1 MSNTASTRP
10 GFLVRLREGGPRA
23 ILMQLA
29 LVAAVVGA
37 LVYLVVNARAALQAQ
52 GMTSGFG
59 FLTQAT
65 SFSMGEGY
73 FNFTPSDSYLRAFA
87 AAIGNTIVI
96 SAVSIL
102 TASALGALIG
112 VAALARNPILR
123 GVAQSYVYLF
133 RNTPQLLQIIFW
145 YSFFAL
151 LPPVR
156 DAWSL
161 GFGIFASNRGLTLP
175 APENGS
181 VLTLMLIVLVA
192 AFGVSTLVM
201 RKLRERV
208 DLAMSPRSLG
218 LLRAAMVLGPVL
230 IVWLAAGAPRGWS
243 VPELGRFNYT
253 GGATLAPEF
262 MALYFGLSFYIAAF
276 IAEIVRGGVQSVDA
290 GQIEAARTVGL
301 SEGQIMVRV
310 VAPQA
315 LRIIIP
321 PLAAQYISLLKNS
334 SLGVAVGYPE
344 LFSVANTSLTYSGRT
359 IEVLV
364 LMAGTYLLISL
375 CVGLGAAFINRLTQY
390 PSR

>member
-1 MSNTASTRP
+1 M
-10 GFLVRLREGGPRA
+10 RLREGGPRA
-23 ILMQLA
+23 IVLQLM
-29 LVAAVVGA
+29 LVAAIVGA
-37 LVYLVVNARAALQAQ
+37 LVYLTVNARAALEAQ

-59 FLTQAT
+59 FLWQAT
-65 SFSMGEGY
+65 SFSMGDGY
-73 FNFTPSDSYLRAFA
+73 FNFTPTDTYLRAFA

-96 SAVSIL
+96 SAISIL
-102 TASALGALIG
+102 TASVLGALIG
-112 VAALARNPILR
+112 VAALAPNPILR

-156 DAWSL
+156 EAWSL
-161 GFGIFASNRGLTLP
+161 GFGIFASNRGMTVP
-175 APENGS
+175 APEDGS
-181 VLTLMLIVLVA
+181 VLAMMLVVLVLA
-192 AFGVSTLVM
+192 VGLSSYVM
-201 RKLRERV
+201 RKAKARI
-208 DLAMSPRSLG
+208 DPASFPRHPG
-218 LLRAAMVLGPVL
+218 LLRAVMILGPVL
-230 IVWLAAGAPRGWS
+230 IVWLAAGAPTGWS
-243 VPELGRFNYT
+243 VPELGRFNFT

-276 IAEIVRGGVQSVDA
+276 IGEIVRGGVQSVDA
-290 GQIEAARTVGL
+290 GQVEAARTVGL
-301 SEGQIMVRV
+301 SEGQIMIRV

-375 CVGLGAAFINRLTQY
+375 MIGLGAAFINRLSQY